1 MGEKNSM
8 PTIEISEETLEK
20 IKDQLGDD
28 FQVEEIN
35 HYEDLVGKKVFLRTV
50 TYHLVGE
57 VVKIVGDLIFLKKA
71 TWVADS
77 KRFSDAIA
85 NGFNNE
91 AELEYIGDWFVNLK
105 AVTDGGFWKHKL
117 TNKTQ

>member
-20 IKDQLGDD
+20 IKEQLGDN
-28 FQVEEIN
+28 FQVEEVN
-35 HYEDLVGKKVFLRTV
+35 SYNDLVGKKVFLRTV

-57 VVKIVGDLIFLKKA
+57 VVKIVGDLMFLKKA

-77 KRFSDAIA
+77 RRFSEAVK
-85 NGFNNE
+85 NGFSNE
-91 AELEYIGDWFVNLK
+91 AELEYVGDWFVNIK
-105 AVTDGGFWKHKL
+105 AITDGGIWKHKL
-117 TNKTQ
+117 TEKSQ